1 MQLEMNNTLMDN
13 PLEVREFCQ
22 NVLVSLYDHEYEVLK
37 EIQQEKDNHLGYHE
51 PVQYWDYFVYK
62 GSLNARKQTI
72 SYTVFTS
79 ISVYS
84 QETNRLFTVHGVLT
98 TGIFPILESMFQV
111 YLERVT
117 EEEELWTRSAEQ
129 ITKYHVI
136 HKTRVVPFSVM
147 SESRDIQA
155 IYILTCILD
164 PANRWLVQCIP
175 FEGGVKM

>member
-1 MQLEMNNTLMDN
+1 MSAIINSKVRKDLFDAYLNAIPENAAILQQLIDQRNCYAQLCGKSNYMQLEMNNTLMDN

-84 QETNRLFTVHGVLT
+84 
-98 TGIFPILESMFQV
+98 
-111 YLERVT
+111 
-117 EEEELWTRSAEQ
+117 
-129 ITKYHVI
+129 
-136 HKTRVVPFSVM
+136 
-147 SESRDIQA
+147 
-155 IYILTCILD
+155 
-164 PANRWLVQCIP
+164 
-175 FEGGVKM
+175 